1 MAADIGREIPG
12 AKPGSLRQ
20 WFAGLDRLLAESA
33 RWWQFRPFHHRQWY
47 WRDSQPELC
56 RALDALTDEELASL
70 ETDME
75 AAGEWLSPWLPARQL
90 SELTRLPLLESRELH
105 SPPRLDHGVPGR
117 KWQQILAFAARVPT
131 SDAPL
136 LEWCAGKGHLGR
148 VLAACDG
155 RNVTSLE
162 WQERLC
168 AEGARLARRSGM
180 PMEFVHCDAFAPE
193 AAARV
198 SGHDAVALHACG
210 DLHTTLMRHW
220 STDGGHS
227 LSLSPC
233 CYHLLR
239 GDEFAPLSETA
250 RNGQV
255 KLSRDDLHLPLQ
267 ETVTAGAGV
276 RRLRHCELH
285 WRMAFDE
292 LQREVR
298 GVDEYL
304 PVPNIRKSLLNA
316 GFETF
321 ARWAA
326 ERKQLALPGKIDEAA
341 WLERGAQRRHRVR
354 RMELVA
360 HVFRRPLELWLVLDR
375 ALYLEEQGA
384 RVEIGEFCTREITPR
399 NILIRA
405 TR

>member
-12 AKPGSLRQ
+12 GTPGTLRQ
-20 WFAGLDRLLAESA
+20 RFARLDGLLAA
-33 RWWQFRPFHHRQWY
+33 GAQWWQFRPFHHRQWY

-75 AAGEWLSPWLPARQL
+75 AAGAWLSPWLPARQL
-90 SELTRLPLLESRELH
+90 SELSRLPLLESRELH
-105 SPPRLDHGVPGR
+105 PPPRLDHGVPGR
-117 KWQQILAFAARVPT
+117 KWQQILAFAARLPET
-131 SDAPL
+131 HAPL

-148 VLAACDG
+148 LLAACDG
-155 RNVTSLE
+155 RPVTSLE
-162 WQERLC
+162 WQARLC
-168 AEGARLARRSGM
+168 EEGRELAERSGA
-180 PMEFVHCDAFAPE
+180 PMRFVHCDAFAPD
-193 AAARV
+193 AGQWVAG
-198 SGHDAVALHACG
+198 SDAVALHACG

-220 STDGGHS
+220 SADGGHS

-239 GDEFAPLSETA
+239 GEAFAPLSETA

-292 LQREVR
+292 LQREAR

-304 PVPNIRKSLLNA
+304 PVPNVRKSLLA
-316 GFETF
+316 GRFADF

-326 ERKQLALPGKIDEAA
+326 ECRQLSLPATIDEEY
-341 WLERGAQRRHRVR
+341 WLERGLQRRHRVR

-360 HVFRRPLELWLVLDR
+360 HIFRRPLELWLVLDR
-375 ALYLEEQGA
+375 ALFLEEQGA
-384 RVEIGEFCTREITPR
+384 QVEVGEFCPREITPR